1 MECTNLIN
9 SCHAGNEFGCGKEGM
24 VNLLSI
30 YLVPS
35 TAVCSLPSLKQ
46 ETCNLLCKSVIVCV
60 HCIGLYSSEGSAVL
74 GAHTQH

>member
-24 VNLLSI
+24 VNSLSI

-35 TAVCSLPSLKQ
+35 TASLKQ
-46 ETCNLLCKSVIVCV
+46 ETCNLVCKSIVCV